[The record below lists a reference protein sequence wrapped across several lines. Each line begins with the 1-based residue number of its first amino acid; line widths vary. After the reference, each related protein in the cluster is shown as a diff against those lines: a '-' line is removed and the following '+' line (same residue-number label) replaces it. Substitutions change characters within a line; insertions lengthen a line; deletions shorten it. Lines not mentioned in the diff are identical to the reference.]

1 MAGFLPPNTDRF
13 LKAVYSTTNHSFI
26 ALSKLPTAI
35 ETANH
40 LVLHIFPFHVTPEDH
55 TCAEGCGRGV
65 GVRGFAGLSPIVSL
79 LLPVVAPTDILAM
92 LQGGPPAASRFTSQW
107 QQIHSTVPKGSPFM
121 NFSRTTLLSCQ
132 VSPSL
137 GSGCSYLEYPK
148 GWSSDSIRPSQKRC
162 LWSLWE
168 SPSWSSNDLLMFGK
182 GFP

>member
-1 MAGFLPPNTDRF
+1 MCRGVWAG
-13 LKAVYSTTNHSFI
+13 
-26 ALSKLPTAI
+26 
-35 ETANH
+35 
-40 LVLHIFPFHVTPEDH
+40 
-55 TCAEGCGRGV
+55 GGRG
-65 GVRGFAGLSPIVSL
+65 GGRGFAGLRPIVSL

-121 NFSRTTLLSCQ
+121 NFSRTTLLSSQ

-137 GSGCSYLEYPK
+137 GSGFSYLEHPK

-168 SPSWSSNDLLMFGK
+168 SHSWSSNDLLMFGK